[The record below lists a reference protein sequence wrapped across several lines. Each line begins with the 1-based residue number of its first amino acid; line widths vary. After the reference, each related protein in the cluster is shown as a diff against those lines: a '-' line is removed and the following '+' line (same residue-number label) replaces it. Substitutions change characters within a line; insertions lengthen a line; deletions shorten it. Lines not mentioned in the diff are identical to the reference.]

1 MDQQPVVVYVKH
13 RSPRSWRVKRLLR
26 RKCYAFEVV
35 EVSSESE
42 LPASPTGTASNRR
55 VPQVF
60 VDGRLVG
67 GFDVIKALDR
77 AGQLDRLVR
86 GEV

>member
-1 MDQQPVVVYVKH
+1 MDQQPVVVYVKL
-13 RSPRSWRVKRLLR
+13 RSPRSWRVQRLLR

-42 LPASPTGTASNRR
+42 LPAPPAGTASNRT

>member
-1 MDQQPVVVYVKH
+1 
-13 RSPRSWRVKRLLR
+13 
-26 RKCYAFEVV
+26 
-35 EVSSESE
+35 
-42 LPASPTGTASNRR
+42 

>member
-13 RSPRSWRVKRLLR
+13 RSPRSWRAKRLLR

-42 LPASPTGTASNRR
+42 LPASPTGTASNRT

>member
-13 RSPRSWRVKRLLR
+13 RSPRSWRAKRLLR

-42 LPASPTGTASNRR
+42 LPASPTGTASDRR

>member
-13 RSPRSWRVKRLLR
+13 RSPRSWRAKQLLR

-42 LPASPTGTASNRR
+42 LPASPTGTASDRR

>member
-1 MDQQPVVVYVKH
+1 MDQQPVVIYVKH
-13 RSPRSWRVKRLLR
+13 RSPRSWRAKRLLR

-42 LPASPTGTASNRR
+42 LPASPTGTASNRT

-67 GFDVIKALDR
+67 GFNVIKALAR

>member
-13 RSPRSWRVKRLLR
+13 RSPRSWRAKRLLR

-42 LPASPTGTASNRR
+42 LPCVANRNGE
-55 VPQVF
+55 QQ
-60 VDGRLVG
+60 DG
-67 GFDVIKALDR
+67 A
-77 AGQLDRLVR
+77 AGLR
-86 GEV
+86 

>member
-13 RSPRSWRVKRLLR
+13 RSPRSWRAKRLLR

-42 LPASPTGTASNRR
+42 LPAPPTGTASDRR

>member
-1 MDQQPVVVYVKH
+1 MDQKPVLIYVKH
-13 RSPRSWRVKRLLR
+13 RSPRSWRAKRLFR
-26 RKCYAFEVV
+26 SKGYAFEVV
-35 EVSSESE
+35 EVPSEGE
-42 LPASPTGTASNRR
+42 LPAPPGRKTGNTT

-67 GFDVIKALDR
+67 GFDAITALDR

>member
-1 MDQQPVVVYVKH
+1 MDQQPVVIYVKH
-13 RSPRSWRVKRLLR
+13 RSPHSWRAKRLLR
-26 RKCYAFEVV
+26 RKGYAFEVV

-42 LPASPTGTASNRR
+42 LPASPTGTTSNRT
-55 VPQVF
+55 VPQIF

-77 AGQLDRLVR
+77 VGQLDRLVR